1 MPWRCTPG
9 GRAICEK
16 RHCLFPRGGHGRAF
30 DRGQPSAGVGPAAAS
45 RARLRSSRRAR
56 TCAGRQVLRHL
67 PQPAR
72 ENRGVDAGHAGSVGP
87 GERRR
92 DLGKSDPQGARRPDA
107 AGRHAAPGEG
117 GARRAGLVPRI
128 VDRQGGSRASDARTP
143 RASSAQPCGVRQRDP
158 RPARARGRRHVAP
171 AARRQRLRLRQ
182 HRRRPGR
189 VAGADGA
196 IPLGGV
202 EDQQPGGRQ
211 SEDPAGQ
218 GNVPRPRRSVAGQ
231 PHRRAADRH
240 ARRHPPALPLPR
252 RRRIR
257 HQSEALSGNR
267 QHHPRAGD
275 AARSRNHVRRRAD
288 PAGSI
293 RRRRGRKGELPQPDV
308 GRRRAGEALSEA
320 AGGEGRPARHGRRV
334 REEKLGADGRA
345 AAAVPA
351 RADRSDY
358 AGRHSRAGQ
367 GHDRGAVQR
376 HRIGRLAQPAADLHL
391 HRDG

>member
-1 MPWRCTPG
+1 MPPVG
-9 GRAICEK
+9 MPHPEK
-16 RHCLFPRGGHGRAF
+16 
-30 DRGQPSAGVGPAAAS
+30 AA
-45 RARLRSSRRAR
+45 L
-56 TCAGRQVLRHL
+56 
-67 PQPAR
+67 
-72 ENRGVDAGHAGSVGP
+72 
-87 GERRR
+87 
-92 DLGKSDPQGARRPDA
+92 
-107 AGRHAAPGEG
+107 
-117 GARRAGLVPRI
+117 AGLASYLESSH
-128 VDRQGGSRASDARTP
+128 RQGGGGASDARAP
-143 RASSAQPCGVRQRDP
+143 RASSAQSCGVRQRDS
-158 RPARARGRRHVAP
+158 RPARARRRRHVAP

-189 VAGADGA
+189 VAGVDGA

-257 HQSEALSGNR
+257 HQSEALSGNG
-267 QHHPRAGD
+267 QHHSRAGD
-275 AARSRNHVRRRAD
+275 AARSGNHLRRRAD

-293 RRRRGRKGELPQPDV
+293 RRRGRREGELPEPDV

-320 AGGEGRPARHGRRV
+320 PRGEGGPACHGCGL
-334 REEKLGADGRA
+334 REEKLRADGRA

-358 AGRHSRAGQ
+358 AGRHPRARQ
-367 GHDRGAVQR
+367 GHGRGSVQR

-391 HRDG
+391 HAAGGRATTASRARRRSCRRSPAAPIAGRSPTSSSTG